1 VVPATD
7 LYTPYCCNREA
18 LGDAHPDTIVTTYN
32 LAELHSALGE
42 EGAAK
47 RLQEQLVRVHEQK
60 QQSWEGPAT
69 ARPTAQETESAGLGG
84 GTLKVHKQVNSLRGA
99 EAETTAA
106 PTATQAKST
115 AKDATAN
122 NSMTAE
128 QREKAAEEVA
138 KAKRLAQPATRR
150 KPQSPAA
157 QALKAK

>member
-1 VVPATD
+1 
-7 LYTPYCCNREA
+7 
-18 LGDAHPDTIVTTYN
+18 VTTYN

-42 EGAAK
+42 EEAAK

-69 ARPTAQETESAGLGG
+69 ARPTVQETQSAGLGG

-99 EAETTAA
+99 EAETSAA
-106 PTATQAKST
+106 PTATQANST
-115 AKDATAN
+115 ARDANDTAN
-122 NSMTAE
+122 NNMTAE

-157 QALKAK
+157 QAMKAK